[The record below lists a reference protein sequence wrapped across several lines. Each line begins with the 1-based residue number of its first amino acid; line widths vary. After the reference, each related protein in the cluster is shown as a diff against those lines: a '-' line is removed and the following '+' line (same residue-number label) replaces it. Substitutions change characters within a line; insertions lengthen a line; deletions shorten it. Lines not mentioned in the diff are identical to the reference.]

1 VKREV
6 LIPAFMPG
14 IEETHNLASKGIYA
28 SKVGAFVEVT
38 AVTGQ
43 REISHVIAPP
53 VLFRDD
59 MLDMVS

>member
-1 VKREV
+1 
-6 LIPAFMPG
+6 MPG
-14 IEETHNLASKGIYA
+14 IEKTHNLASKGIYA